1 MIDKYEDYHDPVD
14 DCMALMETPED
25 GYIELSATERAYEK
39 VITDMLNKH
48 DIEQTKENIQIGV
61 KFAKIFEVEFG
72 LQIFEKDDKDI
83 LEEEEELKKIDQLS
97 ALLTATIEVAS
108 NVMNTTSHSNESDA
122 ISKMLFNLQ
131 KAEDTIEQIKR

>member
-1 MIDKYEDYHDPVD
+1 MIDTDPID
-14 DCMALMETPED
+14 ECMAKMDVD
-25 GYIELSATERAYEK
+25 GYDVIELSATERAYEK
-39 VITDMLNKH
+39 VIFDMLYKH
-48 DIEQTKENIQIGV
+48 NLEQTKENIDIGV
-61 KFAKIFEVEFG
+61 MFAKIFEVEFG

-97 ALLTATIEVAS
+97 ALLTAPIDVAS
-108 NVMNTTSHSNESDA
+108 NVMNTTSHGNESDA

>member
-1 MIDKYEDYHDPVD
+1 MTIDPVD
-14 DCMALMETPED
+14 ECMAKMETPED
-25 GYIELSATERAYEK
+25 GFIELSATERAYEK

-61 KFAKIFEVEFG
+61 KFAKIFEIEFG

-83 LEEEEELKKIDQLS
+83 LEEEEELRKIDQLS
-97 ALLTATIEVAS
+97 ALLTATIDVAT
-108 NVMNTTSHSNESDA
+108 NVMNTTNHSNESDA

-131 KAEDTIEQIKR
+131 KAEDTIEKIKR

>member
-1 MIDKYEDYHDPVD
+1 MIDTDPID
-14 DCMALMETPED
+14 ECMAKMDVD
-25 GYIELSATERAYEK
+25 GYDVIELSATERAYEK
-39 VITDMLNKH
+39 VIFDMLYKH
-48 DIEQTKENIQIGV
+48 NLEQTKENIDLGV
-61 KFAKIFEVEFG
+61 MFAKIFEVEFG

-97 ALLTATIEVAS
+97 ALLTATIDVAS
-108 NVMNTTSHSNESDA
+108 NVMNTTSHGNESDA

>member
-39 VITDMLNKH
+39 VINDMLNKH
-48 DIEQTKENIQIGV
+48 DIEQTKENIQMGV
-61 KFAKIFEVEFG
+61 MFAKIFEIEFG
-72 LQIFEKDDKDI
+72 LQIFERDEMDI
-83 LEEEEELKKIDQLS
+83 QIQEEELRKIDQLS
-97 ALLTATIEVAS
+97 ALLTATIDVAS
-108 NVMNTTSHSNESDA
+108 NVMNTTSHNDESDA

>member
-1 MIDKYEDYHDPVD
+1 MIDPDPVD
-14 DCMALMETPED
+14 ECMAKMEIG
-25 GYIELSATERAYEK
+25 GYDVIELSATERAYEK
-39 VITDMLNKH
+39 VIFDMLYKH
-48 DIEQTKENIQIGV
+48 NLEQTKENIDLGV
-61 KFAKIFEVEFG
+61 MFAKIFEVEFG

-97 ALLTATIEVAS
+97 ALLTATIDVAS
-108 NVMNTTSHSNESDA
+108 NVMNTTSHGNESDA

>member
-72 LQIFEKDDKDI
+72 LQIFERDEMDI
-83 LEEEEELKKIDQLS
+83 QIQEEELRKIDQLS
-97 ALLTATIEVAS
+97 ALLTATIDAAS
-108 NVMNTTSHSNESDA
+108 NVMNTTSEIDSDA
-122 ISKMLFNLQ
+122 ISKMLLNLQ
-131 KAEDTIEQIKR
+131 IAENEIESLKK

>member
-1 MIDKYEDYHDPVD
+1 MLITGQSFSTLPLPLKCPYH
-14 DCMALMETPED
+14 
-25 GYIELSATERAYEK
+25 RA
-39 VITDMLNKH
+39 
-48 DIEQTKENIQIGV
+48 
-61 KFAKIFEVEFG
+61 
-72 LQIFEKDDKDI
+72 QIFERDDKDI
-83 LEEEEELKKIDQLS
+83 SEEEEELKKIDQLS

>member
-1 MIDKYEDYHDPVD
+1 MQ
-14 DCMALMETPED
+14 TPED

-48 DIEQTKENIQIGV
+48 DIEQTKENIQMGV
-61 KFAKIFEVEFG
+61 MFAKIFEIEFG
-72 LQIFEKDDKDI
+72 LQIFERDEMDI
-83 LEEEEELKKIDQLS
+83 QIQEEELRKIDQLS
-97 ALLTATIEVAS
+97 ALLTATIDVAS
-108 NVMNTTSHSNESDA
+108 NVMNTTSHNDESDA

>member
-1 MIDKYEDYHDPVD
+1 MIDTDPID
-14 DCMALMETPED
+14 ECMAKMDVD
-25 GYIELSATERAYEK
+25 GYDVIELSATERAYEK
-39 VITDMLNKH
+39 VIFDMLYKH
-48 DIEQTKENIQIGV
+48 NLEQTKENIDIGV
-61 KFAKIFEVEFG
+61 MFAKIFEVEFG

-97 ALLTATIEVAS
+97 ALLTATIDVAS
-108 NVMNTTSHSNESDA
+108 NVMNTTNHSNESDA

>member
-48 DIEQTKENIQIGV
+48 DIEQTKENIQMGV
-61 KFAKIFEVEFG
+61 MFAKIFEIEFG
-72 LQIFEKDDKDI
+72 LQIFERDEMDI
-83 LEEEEELKKIDQLS
+83 QIQEEELRKIDQLS
-97 ALLTATIEVAS
+97 ALLTATIDVAS
-108 NVMNTTSHSNESDA
+108 NVMNTTSHNDESDA